1 MNDSVTAYTY
11 DVEIYSGREESQL
24 WAEDIDTEY
33 LSVSE
38 KIVVHLLKRSNLL
51 GAGLQLT
58 IDNWFNSVRLNE
70 YLLNHDT
77 LSLGTIRSNRGVPSD
92 LVNFQMTPIAS
103 KFARKDDVLLVKFV
117 DKRTVYMSSSLHT
130 ASVTPR
136 QRSNRSSS
144 DDYQLPTVID
154 DYNRW
159 MSGTDRIDQMLAPIK
174 CTRKTHI
181 WPKKLGIF
189 LLQKL

>member
-77 LSLGTIRSNRGVPSD
+77 LSLGTI
-92 LVNFQMTPIAS
+92 
-103 KFARKDDVLLVKFV
+103 
-117 DKRTVYMSSSLHT
+117 
-130 ASVTPR
+130 
-136 QRSNRSSS
+136 
-144 DDYQLPTVID
+144 
-154 DYNRW
+154 
-159 MSGTDRIDQMLAPIK
+159 
-174 CTRKTHI
+174 
-181 WPKKLGIF
+181 
-189 LLQKL
+189 